1 MSAGWWHARLCLF
14 SASPPPGLILVDW
27 LHLQVANMTTAWGC
41 VADSIHRSADETVAC
56 AAGGEEIRARIQHEQ
71 MRRARRSA
79 CCNWVAALL
88 QQHCSPCVQ
97 SKVCAYLPPP
107 GEPVLICHC
116 APVRF
121 HVRICCG
128 YAPIANNG
136 AGNEWPQVDCDC
148 QGGCC
153 GAAC

>member
-1 MSAGWWHARLCLF
+1 MVARTALPFYSVPAAWTNIGGL
-14 SASPPPGLILVDW
+14 ASSSGCKHD
-27 LHLQVANMTTAWGC
+27 TAWGC
-41 VADSIHRSADETVAC
+41 VADSIHRSADETGAC

-71 MRRARRSA
+71 MRRTRRSA
-79 CCNWVAALL
+79 CCNRVAALL

-97 SKVCAYLPPP
+97 SKVCAYLPP

-116 APVRF
+116 APVHF

-148 QGGCC
+148 QGGCY